1 MRADRPAS
9 SAFGH
14 PGRLLALAVTFAG
27 CGGGASPVGAQSTT
41 GVTIRVPV
49 DTSQFEAGSSLKVRV
64 WNGDQ
69 LATVERNGRCST
81 VFDPAA
87 GTSTTRC
94 PDGSS
99 AQPVNPE
106 EFEFPV
112 SGLAGS
118 VEVKTTTVRVGEKF
132 RMLISGRSR
141 DGCNTT
147 AADHVGTADSA
158 SAMIGSLE
166 WNTTARACLGA
177 QSR

>member
-1 MRADRPAS
+1 M
-9 SAFGH
+9 
-14 PGRLLALAVTFAG
+14 
-27 CGGGASPVGAQSTT
+27 GAQGTT

-49 DTSQFEAGSSLKVRV
+49 DTSQFEIGSSLQVRV

-81 VFDPAA
+81 VFDPAT

-99 AQPVNPE
+99 AQPVTPE
-106 EFEFPV
+106 EFVFPV
-112 SGLAGS
+112 SGVSGS
-118 VEVKTTTVRVGEKF
+118 VEVKTTTVRVGERF
-132 RMLISGRSR
+132 RILLSGRSR
-141 DGCNTT
+141 DGCNST
-147 AADHVGTADSA
+147 AADHVGTADAA
-158 SAMIGSLE
+158 SVTIGGLA